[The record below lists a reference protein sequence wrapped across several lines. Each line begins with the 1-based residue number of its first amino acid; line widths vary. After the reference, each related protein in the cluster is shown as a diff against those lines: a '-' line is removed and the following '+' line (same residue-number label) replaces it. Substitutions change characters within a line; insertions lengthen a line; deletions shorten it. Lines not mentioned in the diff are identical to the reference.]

1 MATLP
6 SYFDQFI
13 RDIRMTQNQVQGCI
27 DGHSTLRSRLKNYED
42 LNSIIVDTF
51 LQGSYRRATATRP
64 LGDARS
70 DVDVIVVTKMDRE
83 DVSPSEALDAFIPF
97 LEKYYKDKYE
107 RQGRSWGIKLTY
119 VELDLVPTS
128 ATSEAEEDI
137 LKSASVL
144 TERDIVTA
152 SQDGWRPTLTW
163 LPSEQRPGSSSLWF
177 EKNARA
183 EEWKSEPL
191 WIPDRDADDWEE
203 TDPLTQIVVTQEK
216 NAACKGHFVNV
227 IKAVKWWRKAMQPEP
242 KYPKGYPLEQMAWVN
257 CQDGIDSIAAG
268 VVSTFERIRDEYADY
283 AATKT
288 TPFIGDHGVPTHN
301 VLERVSGS
309 DFAAFHALVSDAAS
323 QAREALDED
332 DVCESAEKW
341 RLLFG
346 NKFPQCPAN
355 TKKGGYTP
363 RKEPSIVPGGRFA

>member
-13 RDIRMTQNQVQGCI
+13 RGIRMTENQIQGCI
-27 DGHSTLRSRLKNYED
+27 NGHSTLRSRLKNDED
-42 LNSIIVDTF
+42 LKPIIVDTF

-70 DVDVIVVTKMDRE
+70 DVDVIVVTKMNRN

-97 LEKYYKDKYE
+97 LDKHYRGRYE

-128 ATSEAEEDI
+128 APSEAEEGI

-152 SQDGWRPTLTW
+152 SQEGWRPTLIW
-163 LPSEQRPGSSSLWF
+163 LPSEERPGTDSLWLQ
-177 EKNARA
+177 KNARA

-191 WIPDRDADDWEE
+191 WIPDRDADEWEE

-216 NAACKGHFVNV
+216 NAACNGHFVNV
-227 IKAVKWWRKAMQPEP
+227 VKALKWWRKAMQPEP
-242 KYPKGYPLEQMAWVN
+242 KYPKGYPLEHLAWVN
-257 CQDGIDSIAAG
+257 CPDGIDSIAAG
-268 VVSTFERIRDEYADY
+268 VVNTFEKIRDDYAGY
-283 AATKT
+283 AATEI
-288 TPFIGDHGVPTHN
+288 TPFVADHGVPTHN
-301 VLERVSGS
+301 VLQRVSGS
-309 DFAAFHALVSDAAS
+309 DFAAFHALVSTAAS
-323 QAREALDED
+323 QAREAVDED
-332 DVCESAEKW
+332 DVCESAEIW
-341 RLLFG
+341 RALFG
-346 NKFPQCPAN
+346 PKFPQCPN
-355 TKKGGYTP
+355 RSKKGGYTP
-363 RKEPSIVPGGRFA
+363 RKEASIVTGGRFA